1 MQPGSSSP
9 TMRPRS
15 WPPPPTCCAA
25 RDITATKSETPPPRW
40 PVVSEGH
47 YDLLITDLEMPGNA
61 DLQLVRD
68 VGERSG
74 GLPVIILTGYPS
86 VRSAVASIELPVAAY
101 LTKPVSFP
109 LLLEKVQKAVA
120 RFRSYQVMQSTE
132 DRLRR
137 MRQEIGDTRSVA
149 QDGNAVD
156 VFLALTLRNVMGS
169 LTDLQQLSRA
179 LNNAPTAQTPCQLL
193 NCPRGPAAA
202 AGGEGHGRRAGG
214 DEGRL
219 QVEDAR
225 RPPSS
230 PRTAAGA
237 CVTRDERHLRCF
249 VTVQA
254 LACPAACALGCE
266 VQGAKGCERGSYL
279 VRASDGRL
287 ASRRRMVDRL
297 QPIPCAFFSFRRPCR
312 R

>member
-1 MQPGSSSP
+1 M
-9 TMRPRS
+9 
-15 WPPPPTCCAA
+15 
-25 RDITATKSETPPPRW
+25 
-40 PVVSEGH
+40 SEGH

-109 LLLEKVQKAVA
+109 LLLEKVQKAVT
-120 RFRSYQVMQSTE
+120 RFRSYQVMQGTE

-193 NCPRGPAAA
+193 NCPRGLQLQQAVKDTVDVLEETKGAFKSKTLA
-202 AGGEGHGRRAGG
+202 DLRH
-214 DEGRL
+214 RL
-219 QVEDAR
+219 ELLLEHV
-225 RPPSS
+225 
-230 PRTAAGA
+230 
-237 CVTRDERHLRCF
+237 
-249 VTVQA
+249 
-254 LACPAACALGCE
+254 
-266 VQGAKGCERGSYL
+266 
-279 VRASDGRL
+279 
-287 ASRRRMVDRL
+287 
-297 QPIPCAFFSFRRPCR
+297 
-312 R
+312 